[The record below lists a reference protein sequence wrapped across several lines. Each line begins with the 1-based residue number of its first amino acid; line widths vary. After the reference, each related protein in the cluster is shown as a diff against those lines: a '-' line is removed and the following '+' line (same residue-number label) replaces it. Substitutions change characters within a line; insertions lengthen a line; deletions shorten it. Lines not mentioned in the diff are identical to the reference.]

1 MLKRLKYASCVAL
14 IAALLFLTSNLLV
27 TADATFQNSTI
38 IDGRSRPNV
47 KEPTVFKFSAK
58 NICNENI
65 GKNGLCLDIW
75 GKGSTS
81 ANTITANG
89 GYETYRGKPV
99 DLNKGKWL
107 QLSKGQWSAV
117 NLLASTEKQ
126 ITFKA
131 VTSSGIVFIKLTEG
145 KSEKSGQ
152 VCAYGPLIAIQKA
165 EDALCVKNVLVVIG
179 K

>member
-1 MLKRLKYASCVAL
+1 VKRLKCTSSVVL
-14 IAALLFLTSNLLV
+14 IAALLFFLTSNLLV
-27 TADATFQNSTI
+27 TTDATFQNLVV
-38 IDGRSRPNV
+38 DGKARSNI
-47 KEPTVFKFSAK
+47 KEPTVFKFSAR

-65 GKNGLCLDIW
+65 GKNGLCLDVW
-75 GKGSTS
+75 GKGGTS

-89 GYETYRGKPV
+89 GFETYRGKPV

-117 NLLASTEKQ
+117 NLLTSTEKQ

-131 VTSSGIVFIKLTEG
+131 VTSSGIVFIKLIEG
-145 KSEKSGQ
+145 KSENSGQ
-152 VCAYGPLIAIQKA
+152 VCAYGPLIAIQKV